1 MWGGGW
7 RCLAADVNLSAI
19 GLVADKSTLLHQI
32 EFQHTGKV
40 IIIFFSFPVLVHMIA
55 TNINKIMKKKI

>member
-7 RCLAADVNLSAI
+7 RCLAADVNLPDI
-19 GLVADKSTLLHQI
+19 GLVTNKNTLVPQI
-32 EFQHTGKV
+32 EFQHTDKV

-55 TNINKIMKKKI
+55 TSINKIMKKKI